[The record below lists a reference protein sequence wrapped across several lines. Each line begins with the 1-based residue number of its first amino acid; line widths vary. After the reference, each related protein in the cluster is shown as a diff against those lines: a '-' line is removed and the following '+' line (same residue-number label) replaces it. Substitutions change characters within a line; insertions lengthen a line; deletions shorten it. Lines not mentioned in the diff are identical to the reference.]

1 MTKTIGVELYPD
13 ERDFI
18 IEHIAYALSDKLCKK
33 IKKAKRNKEDIIKLR
48 FSRYELEQL
57 IRNLSFEANH
67 NKKRTIQQLAGE
79 MAEKLE
85 SYEFLLKDETNAFF
99 VI

>member
-18 IEHIAYALSDKLCKK
+18 IEHIAYTLSDKLRKK
-33 IKKAKRNKEDIIKLR
+33 IKKAKRNKENIIKLR

-57 IRNLSFEANH
+57 IGNLSFEAN
-67 NKKRTIQQLAGE
+67 RSG
-79 MAEKLE
+79 
-85 SYEFLLKDETNAFF
+85 LKNSDHKIT
-99 VI
+99 